1 MNNLKEILEDR
12 CMTQRK
18 LSDKTGI
25 SEITISRY
33 VNGKRTPNVREAMLI
48 ARALNVSVDTI
59 WPAE

>member
-1 MNNLKEILEDR
+1 MNKLKEILEDR

>member
-1 MNNLKEILEDR
+1 MNKLKDILEDR